1 MVHFSASH
9 KEIRDDFVQNNIPID
24 APGFYDHPNFLAIE
38 NIFPFFMANYA
49 RFVSALSLDENYIE
63 NAGNK
68 IPVIVDEIHKQMA
81 TGNHIGRC
89 GDISAILSRILEK
102 ENLWNFVVK
111 GSLTIDFPEQSNIET
126 KYFWSVDNGD
136 FIAEGTCGTSIKK

>member
-38 NIFPFFMANYA
+38 NNFPFFMANYA
-49 RFVSALSLDENYIE
+49 RFVSTLSLDENYIE
-63 NAGNK
+63 NARNK
-68 IPVIVDEIHKQMA
+68 IPVIVDELHKQMA

-89 GDISAILSRILEK
+89 VDISAILSRILEK